1 MDSQGPGDDPVG
13 EALHTSHS
21 YQETDDVNTCFT
33 LATRESQVFA

>member
-21 YQETDDVNTCFT
+21 YQETDDVNTCIT